1 VQSWWDLFLVL
12 KGFIVLQVTALK
24 IMLRAKENMKLK
36 MNLDRIW
43 NLLL

>member
-1 VQSWWDLFLVL
+1 VGPIPGIE
-12 KGFIVLQVTALK
+12 GFIVLRVTALK
-24 IMLRAKENMKLK
+24 IMLRGKESMKLK